1 MKLLLEQIGIA
12 LCGLVTTIVV
22 VVVNV
27 TILHWTHWDLV
38 GFSCDR
44 IPVGAIAGGA
54 IAASGYYF
62 GALYSHNRASRSLLV
77 LMVIIAG
84 AFRTLASVYSPGAAS
99 II

>member
-38 GFSCDR
+38 GFSYNF
-44 IPVGAIAGGA
+44 IPVGAIAGAPLLRLA
-54 IAASGYYF
+54 IISERCIRTTA
-62 GALYSHNRASRSLLV
+62 RAGLCLC
-77 LMVIIAG
+77 
-84 AFRTLASVYSPGAAS
+84 
-99 II
+99 